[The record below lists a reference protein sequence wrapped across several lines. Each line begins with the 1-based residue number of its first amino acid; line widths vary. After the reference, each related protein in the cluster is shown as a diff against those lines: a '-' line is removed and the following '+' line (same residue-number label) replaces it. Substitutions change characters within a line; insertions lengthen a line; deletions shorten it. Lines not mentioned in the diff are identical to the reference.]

1 MDLADA
7 RKPRF
12 PGALLGG
19 MSEDE
24 FFAHYWRRRYLHIPG
39 GANSFLSLMPSLD
52 QVESM
57 LDAPCY
63 LDDDVAHF
71 ISLTVDSNPPI
82 RQWSVGVGAPRN
94 RNRDEAIN
102 LLPADRWFP
111 SLFPLAGGLFRAF
124 GAPPSLQLF
133 WGPPGGGAN
142 PHRDSNDSFVIQIVG
157 PKRWLGT
164 DITDDRPTVSGNAG
178 AEFIGDPLTFDLE
191 PGDVL
196 YKPSH
201 AVHATRSATVPTLSL
216 TCSIVTR
223 TAADVLLDLLRE
235 RMAEDPTWLE
245 RLPLAHG
252 AQGSDDDPAR
262 SRIAQALAG
271 LAGVTLD
278 DLERRARS

>member
-1 MDLADA
+1 MNLAEA
-7 RKPRF
+7 TTAQFPRV
-12 PGALLGG
+12 LLGD

-24 FFAHYWRRRYLHIPG
+24 FFAHYWRKRYLHIPG
-39 GANSFLSLMPSLD
+39 GANALLPLMPSID

-82 RQWSVGVGAPRN
+82 RQWTVGVGEPRR

-111 SLFPLAGGLFRAF
+111 RLIPIAGGLQRAF

-142 PHRDSNDSFVIQIVG
+142 PHRDSNDSFIIQIVG

-164 DITDDRPTVSGNAG
+164 DIDDDRPSVSGNAG
-178 AEFIGDPLTFDLE
+178 SEFVGDPLTFDLD

-223 TAADVLLDLLRE
+223 TVSDVLLDLLRE
-235 RMAEDPTWLE
+235 RMAADPIWLE
-245 RLPLAHG
+245 RLPLARG
-252 AQGSDDDPAR
+252 DQGSDDDLAR
-262 SRIAQALAG
+262 PRIEQALAG
-271 LAGVTLD
+271 LAGVTLAE
-278 DLERRARS
+278 LEQRARS